1 MAEKKETSGLLR
13 HWHRYD
19 GPAEKAVHRKETCRR
34 LLAYFRTERWRLLL
48 LVLIVTVS
56 TGIGIAAPVF
66 MSRAIDAVTDSRYSD
81 VPPILFWMMTVCAA
95 YAAMLFVQGRLSA
108 VLSQRI
114 ILRLRKDLFEKINSL
129 PLSYLD
135 RHSHGDLM
143 SRMTNDADNITTV
156 ISTSMGTMLSGV
168 LSICGTTVV
177 MFSFSVPLTMLIGVT
192 VAATLATTKAVAGK
206 LGQYF
211 QERQELLGRLNGM
224 TEERI
229 TAVRTVKAYARE
241 ERTFQEF
248 EQTADNLTGIGIRAE
263 SVGSAMG
270 PLMNTISNGAF
281 VMVSVFGAY
290 LVLKGWI
297 TVGVI
302 SAFII
307 YTKQFTRPIHE
318 MAQLYGQIE
327 AALAGAERI
336 FHVLD
341 EVGETQGGQEVPS
354 DFCGVIEFRHVSFS
368 YVPGKRVIDDFNLII
383 RPGRK
388 VALVGAT
395 GSGKTTIVNLL
406 MRFYEVDEG
415 QILLDGR
422 DIRTYSLGSLR
433 RLVGIVLQ
441 DTVLFSES
449 VRYNLA
455 YADENASLDAVQ
467 RAAGLANAASF
478 ISYLPQQYETVL
490 SGAGQNLSEGE
501 RQLLAIGRACLAA
514 PRILILDE
522 ATSHVDTRTEASI
535 QDAMLRLMRG
545 RTCLIVAH
553 RLSTIRDADEIIVMD
568 QGHIVEQGSH
578 EELLEREGAYYA
590 LWSGALPG
598 SIEKTPPKRG
608 SSKPDAYDR
617 PGKSGDYDGT
627 QESGCQ
633 RAHALMQDDAES
645 DVQTES
651 GHGHAEQ
658 KIGELYE
665 KRNGAVRQRDIT
677 SYRTGQDESAH
688 EVWNR
693 NGK

>member
-34 LLAYFRTERWRLLL
+34 LLAYFQMERWRLLF

-56 TGIGIAAPVF
+56 TGIGITAPVF

-81 VPPILFWMMTVCAA
+81 VLLILFWMMSACAA
-95 YAAMLFVQGRLSA
+95 YAVMLFIQGRLSA

-114 ILRLRKDLFEKINSL
+114 IRRLRKDLFEKINSL

-168 LSICGTTVV
+168 LSICGTTMV
-177 MFSFSVPLTMLIGVT
+177 MLSFSVPLTLLIGVT
-192 VAATLATTKAVAGK
+192 VAATLVTTKAVTGK

-224 TEERI
+224 AEEKI
-229 TAVRTVKAYARE
+229 TAVHTVKAYGRE

-248 EQTADNLTGIGIRAE
+248 EQTADTLTGIGIRAE
-263 SVGSAMG
+263 SVGSSMG
-270 PLMNTISNGAF
+270 PLMNTISNGSF

-290 LVLKGWI
+290 FVLKGWI

-341 EVGETQGGQEVPS
+341 EAGEAQGGKEVPA

-433 RLVGIVLQ
+433 CLVGIVLQ

-455 YADENASLDAVQ
+455 YADENASLDEVQ

-490 SGAGQNLSEGE
+490 SGAGQNLSEGQ

-545 RTCLIVAH
+545 RTCLIIAH

-590 LWSGALPG
+590 LWSVALPG

-608 SSKPDAYDR
+608 SSEPDAYDR

-633 RAHALMQDDAES
+633 RAHSLMQDDAES
-645 DVQTES
+645 HVQTES
-651 GHGHAEQ
+651 GHGHTEQ
-658 KIGELYE
+658 KIGELHE
-665 KRNGAVRQRDIT
+665 ERNSAVWQRDIT

-688 EVWNR
+688 EVGNR

>member
-341 EVGETQGGQEVPS
+341 EVGEAQGGQEVPS
-354 DFCGVIEFRHVSFS
+354 DFCGVIEFRHVSF
-368 YVPGKRVIDDFNLII
+368 FLC
-383 RPGRK
+383 
-388 VALVGAT
+388 
-395 GSGKTTIVNLL
+395 
-406 MRFYEVDEG
+406 
-415 QILLDGR
+415 
-422 DIRTYSLGSLR
+422 
-433 RLVGIVLQ
+433 
-441 DTVLFSES
+441 
-449 VRYNLA
+449 
-455 YADENASLDAVQ
+455 
-467 RAAGLANAASF
+467 AG
-478 ISYLPQQYETVL
+478 
-490 SGAGQNLSEGE
+490 
-501 RQLLAIGRACLAA
+501 
-514 PRILILDE
+514 E
-522 ATSHVDTRTEASI
+522 ARH
-535 QDAMLRLMRG
+535 
-545 RTCLIVAH
+545 
-553 RLSTIRDADEIIVMD
+553 
-568 QGHIVEQGSH
+568 
-578 EELLEREGAYYA
+578 
-590 LWSGALPG
+590 
-598 SIEKTPPKRG
+598 
-608 SSKPDAYDR
+608 
-617 PGKSGDYDGT
+617 
-627 QESGCQ
+627 
-633 RAHALMQDDAES
+633 
-645 DVQTES
+645 
-651 GHGHAEQ
+651 
-658 KIGELYE
+658 
-665 KRNGAVRQRDIT
+665 
-677 SYRTGQDESAH
+677 
-688 EVWNR
+688 
-693 NGK
+693 